1 MARTVQSGTARKAR
15 LPIGYAGGKTG
26 TTNGYH
32 DYWFVGLT
40 GQYTAGVW
48 VGKDRPGNLAAIE
61 TSSPQLLIWK
71 DIMSD

>member
-32 DYWFVGLT
+32 DFWFVGLT

-48 VGKDRPGNLAAIE
+48 VGKDRPGNLASIE
-61 TSSPQLLIWK
+61 SASPQLLIWK